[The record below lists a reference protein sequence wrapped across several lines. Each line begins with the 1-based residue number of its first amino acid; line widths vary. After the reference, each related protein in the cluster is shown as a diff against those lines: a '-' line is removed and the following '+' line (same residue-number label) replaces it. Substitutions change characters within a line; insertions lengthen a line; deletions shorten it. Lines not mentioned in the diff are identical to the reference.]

1 MIEIVTDIKSK
12 DEFDDIVNSE
22 TRPILVDL
30 WATWCGPCKMQAP
43 ILHAFAEEMKDKVRV
58 LKINVD
64 ECEEL
69 AALLGVSAIPTL
81 LVIKDGDLK
90 ERKVGLS
97 TDKDLA
103 NMLIKH
109 L

>member
-1 MIEIVTDIKSK
+1 MEIVTNITSK

-90 ERKVGLS
+90 EKKVGLS

>member
-1 MIEIVTDIKSK
+1 MMEIVTDIKSK

-90 ERKVGLS
+90 EKKVGLS